1 MKKYCLFAYSD
12 TPLDC
17 KSVEECKFH
26 LAYAEG
32 DTMSQIWK
40 AFGETGEAFR
50 QRRTQEVGSG
60 SHQVSVIKKFSDGF
74 VIGKHNSFM
83 HPATLGKILP
93 NFQEFLNQDITGES
107 RDIMVKNMQDECVV
121 IEQM

>member
-40 AFGETGEAFR
+40 AFDATGEVFR
-50 QRRTQEVGSG
+50 QRRTKEVGS
-60 SHQVSVIKKFSDGF
+60 SYHQVSDIKKFSDGF

-93 NFQEFLNQDITGES
+93 NFQEFVNKEITGES
-107 RDIMVKNMQDECVV
+107 LETLRKNLKELGRWNFK
-121 IEQM
+121 